1 MCTLDKCGETF
12 LFPLPDATHGVS
24 LIVCTR
30 VCSPFCCIR
39 KKNRKKP
46 NALIVFAPGGF
57 AAPRVQNLE
66 TFVVR
71 TFLDSETWEGLW
83 RVLLEG
89 IPNMIYESNK
99 LLAGMCFLETS
110 YTQRFVKT
118 FRSG

>member
-1 MCTLDKCGETF
+1 MEF
-12 LFPLPDATHGVS
+12 LLLCAQGFAAHL
-24 LIVCTR
+24 
-30 VCSPFCCIR
+30 CCIR

-46 NALIVFAPGGF
+46 NAPIVFAPSRF

-71 TFLDSETWEGLW
+71 ILLDSEIWEGLR

-89 IPNMIYESNK
+89 ILDMINESNN

-110 YTQRFVKT
+110 YI
-118 FRSG
+118 